1 MPSFIELLQ
10 AQFAHHA
17 DRPAITYRDQV
28 ITFGQLERAA
38 KRVGAMLQERGLRK
52 GDRVVIFTTEKL
64 PFLITHLGIILS
76 GGVSLPLNAQ
86 FTKDEM
92 TYFLNDSGA
101 RFAIASPSGTALL
114 RDIHHS
120 CPTVE
125 AIVEYGD
132 IISADAAEKFRD
144 VDIVPDDPCFM
155 LYSSGTTGH
164 PKGVVYTHRTEAA
177 GLLALQ
183 RCWRMTPDDRILN
196 VLPLHHL
203 HGLSFATH
211 LSWVTGSTVLIEDQ
225 MFSAMERLR
234 DATVFMAIPTMYY
247 AFLRRPEFREQAKQW
262 HRMRVFTCGSAP
274 IRPEVLP
281 ELETILGH
289 HLINRYGMTEGH
301 VITSI
306 PFDGPWPQGSVGVP
320 LDGMD
325 LKVVGEDGIEV
336 PAGVRRANGSVMTG
350 EVRIRSAYLFTEYW
364 KKPEATAAAFD
375 RDGFF
380 LTGDIG
386 VHDADGFLTLL
397 GRKSDLIIV
406 DGENVYPAVV
416 ERVLNRFDHVRESA
430 VIGVPD
436 ARRGERVV
444 AVVVPDGA
452 LDMRELQRHCAERLS
467 PTQRPT
473 QFECVASLP
482 RNTMGKVLK
491 RALRVQYAPTTI
503 RV

>member
-1 MPSFIELLQ
+1 MQSFIELLRM
-10 AQFAHHA
+10 QFTHHA
-17 DRPAITYRDQV
+17 DRPAIIYHDQV
-28 ITFGQLERAA
+28 MTFGQLERAA
-38 KRVGAMLQERGLRK
+38 QRVGALLQERGLRK
-52 GDRVVIFTTEKL
+52 SDRVALYTAEKL

-101 RFAIASPSGTALL
+101 RFAVASPSGASLL
-114 RDIHHS
+114 RDIRHA

-125 AIVEYGD
+125 AIVEHGEV
-132 IISADAAEKFRD
+132 IGGGTEGTFRD
-144 VDIVPDDPCFM
+144 VDIAADDPCFS

-164 PKGVVYTHRTEAA
+164 PKGMVYTHRTEAA

-183 RCWRMTPDDRILN
+183 RCWRLTPDDRILN

-211 LSWVTGSTVLIEDQ
+211 LSWVTGSTVSIEDQ
-225 MFSAMERLR
+225 MLSTMDRLQ

-247 AFLRRPEFREQAKQW
+247 AFLRRPEFQERAKQW
-262 HRMRVFTCGSAP
+262 HQMRLFTCGSAP
-274 IRPEVLP
+274 IRAEVLP
-281 ELETILGH
+281 ELEAILGH

-306 PFDGPWPQGSVGVP
+306 PLDGPWPQGSVGVP
-320 LDGMD
+320 LDGME
-325 LKVVGEDGIEV
+325 LKVVGEDGVLV
-336 PAGVRRANGSVMTG
+336 PAGTRAADGSPIAG

-375 RDGFF
+375 GDGFF

-386 VHDADGFLTLL
+386 ACDADGFLTLL

-406 DGENVYPAVV
+406 DGENVYPAMV
-416 ERVLNRFDHVRESA
+416 ERVLSAFAPVRESA
-430 VIGVPD
+430 VIGLPD

-444 AVVVPDGA
+444 AIVVANGA
-452 LDMRELQRHCAERLS
+452 LDIRELQQHCVEKLV
-467 PTQRPT
+467 PNQRPT
-473 QFECVASLP
+473 QFELVDALP

-491 RALRVQYAPTTI
+491 RELRAQYAPATI